1 MLGPGCFNQ
10 VVRLFQSCGSVES
23 SPSSSPGSGMA
34 GAGVGPGGSTAHP
47 ALSIPNGA
55 PKFGTLVPNR

>member
-1 MLGPGCFNQ
+1 MTVLVLVLFNP

-23 SPSSSPGSGMA
+23 SPSSSPGSA
-34 GAGVGPGGSTAHP
+34 ALLPATA
-47 ALSIPNGA
+47 AAISVPNGA

>member
-1 MLGPGCFNQ
+1 MLSCFNL

-23 SPSSSPGSGMA
+23 SPSSSPGSQAAGPTGA
-34 GAGVGPGGSTAHP
+34 GAGATIT
-47 ALSIPNGA
+47 IPNGA